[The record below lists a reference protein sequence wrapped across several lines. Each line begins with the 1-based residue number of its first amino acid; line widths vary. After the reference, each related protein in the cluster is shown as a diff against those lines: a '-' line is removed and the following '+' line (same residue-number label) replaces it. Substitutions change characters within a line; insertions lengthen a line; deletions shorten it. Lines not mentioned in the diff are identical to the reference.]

1 MNRSQ
6 RHERYHQN
14 RQSDDQE
21 ADVSIAANGDERSS
35 PDGEHDTELKGHA
48 GVRGWEEHIDHSMR
62 NTRATRFMPETGP
75 PSRNTL
81 WPMRALRK
89 LGPGPG
95 FEMVDIPIPE
105 VGPDEVLIEV
115 RAASICGTDLHIYE
129 WNPWAADHVSPPI
142 TVGHELTGV
151 VVDRGANVTEP
162 EIGQL
167 VSAESHVVCN
177 ICAWCRTGQGHL
189 CPKTQILG
197 VHRDGA
203 YAEYVVVPAQNAWP
217 DPPDMPLSVASLQ
230 ENFGNAVHTA
240 TVPSVAGRKVLVTGS
255 GPVGAMAIAV
265 AKALGARAVYATDIS
280 DYRLDLATTMG
291 ADRTINPL
299 REDVAAVIADATE
312 GEGVDVL
319 FEMSGAPSALEAG
332 FAALKPG
339 GEAALLGLTSN
350 PFPFDI
356 DDNIIFK
363 GATVHGIVGRRLWQT
378 WLEMRG
384 LIRSGAV
391 DLAPVITHRF
401 ALDDYEKA
409 FELMQSGECGKVIMF
424 PDPTY
429 ADGSLN

>member
-1 MNRSQ
+1 
-6 RHERYHQN
+6 
-14 RQSDDQE
+14 
-21 ADVSIAANGDERSS
+21 
-35 PDGEHDTELKGHA
+35 
-48 GVRGWEEHIDHSMR
+48 
-62 NTRATRFMPETGP
+62 
-75 PSRNTL
+75 
-81 WPMRALRK
+81 MRALRK

-95 FEMVDIPIPE
+95 FDMVDIPIPE

-115 RAASICGTDLHIYE
+115 RATSICGTDLHIYE

-151 VVDRGANVTEP
+151 VVDRGANVSDP

-167 VSAESHVVCN
+167 VSVESHVICN
-177 ICAWCRTGQGHL
+177 TCAWCRTGQGHL
-189 CPKTQILG
+189 CPKTKILG
-197 VHRDGA
+197 VHRDGV

-230 ENFGNAVHTA
+230 ENFGNAVHTT
-240 TVPSVAGRKVLVTGS
+240 TVPAVAGRKVLVTGS
-255 GPVGAMAIAV
+255 GPVGVMAIAV
-265 AKALGARAVYATDIS
+265 AKALGARAVYATDVS
-280 DYRLDLATTMG
+280 DYRLDLAMTMG
-291 ADRTINPL
+291 ADLTFNPL
-299 REDVAAVIADATE
+299 RDDIAALVAEITD

-319 FEMSGAPSALEAG
+319 LEMSGAPSALEAG

-339 GEAALLGLTSN
+339 GEAALLGLTSQK
-350 PFPFDI
+350 FPFDI

-378 WLEMRG
+378 WFEMRG

-401 ALDDYEKA
+401 ALDDYTKA

-424 PDPTY
+424 PDPAH
-429 ADGSLN
+429 ADGPLS